1 VHPSE
6 RLAALLADELSPAE
20 RRALEAELARDP
32 DLRAQLEAMRRADA
46 ALGAEARTT
55 LPDGAQSRLLA
66 ALTPTFD
73 EVLAPDPD
81 AAPTDAPPTEAAP
94 TDELAAR
101 RRTATRRTWLT
112 AVGGVAAAV
121 AAVAVVLPNLGGLS
135 GGDDAETADVA
146 MEAGDAET
154 LDTEADASAG
164 GFPDGP
170 TVTGGDR
177 ELDEAGADELLAA
190 PELDA
195 VATGGLAP
203 EDAAA
208 IGADWAARLGAT
220 PAVAA
225 DSVPFSSEE
234 SDDTGAAEG
243 EAADDGSSTDDAATE
258 EAPADEAQA
267 ESDRAGSVG
276 GLRVGPD
283 VDDEALAD
291 VARCLEV
298 LLATGDVA
306 IPVTAELVVF
316 GGEPAVAFGLVS
328 QDADGQVERREVWVL
343 DRASCEVRYF
353 GQR

>member
-6 RLAALLADELSPAE
+6 RLAALLADELSPDE

-55 LPDGAQSRLLA
+55 LPDGAQARLLA

-81 AAPTDAPPTEAAP
+81 AAPTDAAPTDAAP

-121 AAVAVVLPNLGGLS
+121 AAVAVVLPNLDGLS
-135 GGDDAETADVA
+135 GSDDADTADVA

-154 LDTEADASAG
+154 LDTEADAAAG

-177 ELDEAGADELLAA
+177 ALDEAGADELLAA

-225 DSVPFSSEE
+225 DSLPFSGEE
-234 SDDTGAAEG
+234 TDDAGAAEG
-243 EAADDGSSTDDAATE
+243 EAADDAATE
-258 EAPADEAQA
+258 EAPADEAQT

-276 GLRVGPD
+276 GARVGPD
-283 VDDEALAD
+283 VDDDGLAD